1 MECKFCGANI
11 EDGLTVCPECQKDL
25 TDEVAEI
32 SAAESVITEEET
44 VAEEVI
50 EEINDDVAEEVAEYE
65 ETAEYE
71 LTDEYDSDIA
81 DLEAIDGADNENI
94 DFYDEYELAKASRTP
109 VIFKIIAIIAAVAI
123 VVCGG
128 FFAYSYFTAPDT
140 LPLIYTTQEND
151 IYNSYA
157 FKNNMKEPVLLSTAT
172 KALFSQNSDFV
183 VNSDRIFYINN
194 DSSLFML
201 GFNSKKAVKIA
212 DSVEKS
218 SLVMSSD
225 GKKLLYSTAA
235 GDGFDLYLY
244 NGKTSEKIST
254 IKTVAVSTIS
264 VNYGFSNTSN
274 DSIWYAD
281 IQKNAPSSEAELSEE
296 EKAAL
301 SNGTLYVK
309 IGNNNA
315 TEYQTNVSGVKYF
328 DIEGKTLVYTTK
340 KVLDPETY
348 SDSTLYIKE
357 ADSDPVVLVNNFY
370 SQPVVAVNTPQKGI
384 VYLSDSVK
392 GTDEEGNYNFTS
404 TYNLMFKPF
413 GSEAYEI
420 DNGISYFYNASRLT
434 KQLYDPFDYS
444 SANDAGNT
452 LLYIKN
458 NKIYI
463 TSDLKAPAE
472 EAAIDFAASAPPVFS
487 KNMDKVV
494 YTSAENTLYYR
505 PITNGSIG
513 NAVQVAEKVATYR
526 ISDDGSK
533 IVYASTPDDA
543 NPTAASI
550 NIYNTKNGKST
561 EIAADAYPLIYFS
574 VDQKAVYY
582 INNFD
587 TAAQTVT
594 LNEYKNGKHTVIKD
608 QVSNFVTSETGV
620 PYILSLP
627 ATEGADAS
635 SATATIYTFKNPG
648 NIITIDE
655 NIVGLSAY

>member
-296 EKAAL
+296 EKQ
-301 SNGTLYVK
+301 K
-309 IGNNNA
+309 P
-315 TEYQTNVSGVKYF
+315 Q
-328 DIEGKTLVYTTK
+328 IERPEVY
-340 KVLDPETY
+340 ECIS
-348 SDSTLYIKE
+348 SD
-357 ADSDPVVLVNNFY
+357 
-370 SQPVVAVNTPQKGI
+370 KG
-384 VYLSDSVK
+384 Y
-392 GTDEEGNYNFTS
+392 G
-404 TYNLMFKPF
+404 
-413 GSEAYEI
+413 I
-420 DNGISYFYNASRLT
+420 DVI
-434 KQLYDPFDYS
+434 DD
-444 SANDAGNT
+444 
-452 LLYIKN
+452 IKN
-458 NKIYI
+458 M
-463 TSDLKAPAE
+463 
-472 EAAIDFAASAPPVFS
+472 F
-487 KNMDKVV
+487 
-494 YTSAENTLYYR
+494 
-505 PITNGSIG
+505 
-513 NAVQVAEKVATYR
+513 
-526 ISDDGSK
+526 IS
-533 IVYASTPDDA
+533 
-543 NPTAASI
+543 
-550 NIYNTKNGKST
+550 
-561 EIAADAYPLIYFS
+561 E
-574 VDQKAVYY
+574 
-582 INNFD
+582 
-587 TAAQTVT
+587 
-594 LNEYKNGKHTVIKD
+594 
-608 QVSNFVTSETGV
+608 
-620 PYILSLP
+620 
-627 ATEGADAS
+627 
-635 SATATIYTFKNPG
+635 
-648 NIITIDE
+648 
-655 NIVGLSAY
+655 